1 MSGTAGFPFRAV
13 GVGALMAF
21 LIATVFPYG
30 ILVKG
35 TAIGP
40 TDFITSDALFLLFL
54 LVLVNTPAKWLL
66 PRWSFST
73 HELVV
78 IYSMMIAASA
88 VPVIG
93 VTAQLIPFLPGVFY
107 YATPE
112 NNWAELVHPY
122 VKSWLVPQDEAAIR
136 YFFEGL
142 PRGLSIPWDAWAQP
156 LLMWGSFML
165 ALYLMMIAIAT
176 LMHKRWQDERLVY
189 PLVQLPLDMV
199 SEDSRGSPVNR
210 FLRSPLM
217 WLGFAIPFALLS
229 LGALNAFFPAIPG
242 LSLSTSVPLFH
253 GMKGLGYAQDSVLVA
268 LRFLLIGLTYFVP
281 LEVSFSLWFFYLFNH
296 LVVGLFTRVGF
307 DVQGFQELHSEGTIA
322 SAHWGMGA
330 MIALVVVSL
339 WTARGHLAGAFRS
352 AFSTHPVDDGG
363 EMLRYRTCVWLLMG
377 AALYAT
383 LWLYAAGVPLAVAAV
398 LLAVA
403 FVVFIG
409 LTRVVAEGG
418 IGYGRATMTPMGFT
432 VHVFGTA
439 PIGPQG
445 LTHFAFAH
453 GWAGD
458 IRTVVMTSAAN
469 GLKLATASGTPRP
482 PLFWAILIAVLV
494 ALAGS
499 AWVVIAAAYAHG
511 GINLHY
517 WFYGRFGR
525 WAYEQLAI
533 KQLNPIPDWN
543 MLGPRGLFT
552 AIGAGVMASLMF
564 LRHRFLGWPLHYIGF
579 PIAGTYVMFFAW
591 FGMFMGWL
599 FKLLILKYGGGHL
612 YVRLRPFFLGLVL
625 GNIVCA
631 GFWTAI
637 TLITGVRTSVSL

>member
-1 MSGTAGFPFRAV
+1 
-13 GVGALMAF
+13 MAF
-21 LIATVFPYG
+21 IIATVFPYG
-30 ILVKG
+30 VVVKG
-35 TAIGP
+35 TSIGP
-40 TDFITSDALFLLFL
+40 TDFITSESLFLLFL
-54 LVLVNTPAKWLL
+54 LVLINTPAKWLL
-66 PRWSFST
+66 PRWSFSAQ
-73 HELVV
+73 ELVV
-78 IYSMMIAASA
+78 IYAMMIAASA
-88 VPVIG
+88 IPIIG

-112 NNWAELVHPY
+112 NNWDELIHPY
-122 VKSWLVPQDEAAIR
+122 VKTWLVPTDENAIR

-142 PRGLSIPWDAWAQP
+142 PHGLEIPWDAWAVP
-156 LLMWGSFML
+156 MLMWGSFMMS
-165 ALYLMMIAIAT
+165 LYLMMISIAT

-199 SEDSRGSPVNR
+199 SEDSGGSPVNR

-217 WLGFAIPFALLS
+217 WVGFSLPFVLLS
-229 LGALNAFFPAIPG
+229 LIGLSVHFPAIPAP
-242 LSLSTSVPLFH
+242 SLSASVPLFY
-253 GMKGLGYAQDSVLVA
+253 GMKGLGGYDQDSVLVSF
-268 LRFLLIGLTYFVP
+268 RFLLIGLTYFVP
-281 LEVSFSLWFFYLFNH
+281 LEVSFSLWFFYLLNH
-296 LVVGLFTRVGF
+296 LQAGVFTRIGF
-307 DVQGFQELHSEGTIA
+307 DVPGFQELHSEGTIA
-322 SAHWGMGA
+322 SAHQGMGA

-339 WTARGHLAGAFRS
+339 WTARGHLGGAFRA
-352 AFSTHPVDDGG
+352 AFTSFDVDDEGQ
-363 EMLRYRTCVWLLMG
+363 MLRYRTCVWMLIA

-383 LWLYAAGVPLAVAAV
+383 LWLNAAGVPLAVAVV

-439 PIGPQG
+439 PIGPEG
-445 LTHFAFAH
+445 LTHFAMAH

-469 GLKLATASGTPRP
+469 GLKLATATGTRQR
-482 PLFWAILIAVLV
+482 PLFWAILIAVV
-494 ALAGS
+494 VSLAGS
-499 AWVVIAAAYAHG
+499 AWVIIASGYMHG
-511 GINLHY
+511 GINLNW
-517 WFYGRFGR
+517 WFYGYFGR

-552 AIGAGVMASLMF
+552 ALGAGIMGTLMF
-564 LRHRFLGWPLHYIGF
+564 LRHRFLSWPLHYIGF

-591 FGMFMGWL
+591 FGMFTGWL
-599 FKLLILKYGGGHL
+599 LKLIILKYGGSHL

-625 GNIVCA
+625 GNVVCA
-631 GFWTAI
+631 GFWMVVTM
-637 TLITGVRTSVSL
+637 ITGVRAPIPL